1 MIRAAE
7 RGRAGEKYILGGDFV
22 TLADVI
28 RTLEQVAGRSG
39 PRTRIPYPVAFAYA
53 AVSETWAKL
62 TGGETLVT
70 LKAVRMMQ
78 ARLAVTSAKAE
89 RELGWKH
96 RPLRETLADEVA
108 WYRAQG
114 LAARPVA
121 AAPAVARSNA

>member
-1 MIRAAE
+1 MIRVAE

-28 RTLEQVAGRSG
+28 RTLEHVAGRSG
-39 PRTRIPYPVAFAYA
+39 PRSRIPYPVAFVYA

-70 LKAVRMMQ
+70 LEAVRMMQ

-114 LAARPVA
+114 LAAPA
-121 AAPAVARSNA
+121 AA

>member
-1 MIRAAE
+1 
-7 RGRAGEKYILGGDFV
+7 
-22 TLADVI
+22 
-28 RTLEQVAGRSG
+28 
-39 PRTRIPYPVAFAYA
+39 
-53 AVSETWAKL
+53 
-62 TGGETLVT
+62 
-70 LKAVRMMQ
+70 MMQ

-96 RPLRETLADEVA
+96 RPLRETLADEVV